1 MNIQQFVAL
10 GPAAISP
17 AHVYCPSL
25 VISAYYFMKLCID
38 TAYINEIEQ
47 ESISC
52 IGVNLWMIGPGGWSA
67 GADVLMEVWMRGAPA
82 EDVITANSRTSKA
95 VC

>member
-25 VISAYYFMKLCID
+25 VISAYCFMKLCID
-38 TAYINEIEQ
+38 TEYINKIEQ
-47 ESISC
+47 
-52 IGVNLWMIGPGGWSA
+52 
-67 GADVLMEVWMRGAPA
+67 
-82 EDVITANSRTSKA
+82 
-95 VC
+95 

>member
-25 VISAYYFMKLCID
+25 VISAYYCMKLCID
-38 TAYINEIEQ
+38 TEYINKIEQ

-52 IGVNLWMIGPGGWSA
+52 TGVNLWMIGPGGWSA
-67 GADVLMEVWMRGAPA
+67 GVDGLMEVWMRGAPA